1 MEQLQRAALHDVAI
15 GLPQKCRT
23 IGVAPTLPR
32 GTTAQ
37 RFCPIA
43 ERFQPG
49 GAATNSPVERRILI
63 RAGGLKTCWT
73 KPRGTASPQLWALQ
87 PGEELGMGETA
98 IAKRVYKSVVR
109 ESRGDEQISQLQAA
123 PKSHSQL

>member
-63 RAGGLKTCWT
+63 RAGRLKTCWT
-73 KPRGTASPQLWALQ
+73 KPLGPASPQLWALQ

-98 IAKRVYKSVVR
+98 IAKRGYNRVVR
-109 ESRGDEQISQLQAA
+109 DSCGVGQMSEGRDE
-123 PKSHSQL
+123 PKLP